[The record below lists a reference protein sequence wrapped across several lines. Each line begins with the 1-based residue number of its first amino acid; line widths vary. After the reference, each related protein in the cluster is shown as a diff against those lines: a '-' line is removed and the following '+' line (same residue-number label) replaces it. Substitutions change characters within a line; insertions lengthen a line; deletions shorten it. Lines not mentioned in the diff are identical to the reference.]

1 MGRFI
6 RVRLPVSFFRENG
19 TYIAWCP
26 LLDISTCA
34 PTVKEA
40 QENFSEMVQVFIEET
55 DKRGTL
61 DDILKEAGFT
71 KVTRNHTPYWKPPRI
86 IKEEKVQL
94 KVPVAA

>member
-1 MGRFI
+1 MRKFI
-6 RVRLPVSFFRENG
+6 SVKLPVSIFRENG

-26 LLDISTCA
+26 LLDISTCG
-34 PTVKEA
+34 PTLKEA
-40 QENFSEMVQVFIEET
+40 QKNFAEMVQVFIEET

-71 KVTRNHTPYWKPPRI
+71 KSTRNHTPYWRPPRI

-94 KVPVAA
+94 KIPVTA